1 MIQYQAAV
9 IGGGP
14 GGYVAAIQCAQRG
27 LKTILVEKD
36 ALGGTC
42 LNRGCIPTKTLL
54 HSSDVY
60 HEILN
65 CKSLGIEIKG
75 DVDYK
80 YKKIAKRKD
89 KVVKQLRSGV
99 EALVAGH
106 GADIVKGEAVMTGA
120 KTFKVG
126 EEEYEAENIILAT
139 GSAPAFIPIPG
150 ADRAGVMNSDGVMNL
165 QEIPDKITIIG
176 GGVIGVEFATLFA
189 NLGKK
194 VTIVEMMPSILYG
207 NEKEI
212 CDLMTFI
219 LTEEKGIQIQTDAKV
234 CEIKE
239 NLTVV
244 YEKDG
249 QTCESASELVI
260 LSIGR
265 RPVTAELNLQT
276 AGVNV
281 TEKGFVEV
289 DDHMRT
295 NVPGIYA
302 IGDIT
307 GKIQLAHVATAQ
319 GLVAADNAAG
329 LDKTMDYKAVP
340 SCIYTTPEIACVGL
354 TEEKARAA
362 GIEVKCGS
370 FDISGNG
377 RSLAINSTNGLVK
390 MVVDAKTEQIIGCH
404 IVAANATEMIG
415 EVTVAIQ
422 NGLTVNQVADA
433 IHAHP
438 TVSESIMEAAHDVH
452 GMCCHKL

>member
-1 MIQYQAAV
+1 
-9 IGGGP
+9 
-14 GGYVAAIQCAQRG
+14 
-27 LKTILVEKD
+27 
-36 ALGGTC
+36 
-42 LNRGCIPTKTLL
+42 
-54 HSSDVY
+54 
-60 HEILN
+60 
-65 CKSLGIEIKG
+65 
-75 DVDYK
+75 
-80 YKKIAKRKD
+80 
-89 KVVKQLRSGV
+89 
-99 EALVAGH
+99 
-106 GADIVKGEAVMTGA
+106 MTGA

-176 GGVIGVEFATLFA
+176 VGVIGVEFATLFA

-354 TEEKARAA
+354 TEEKAQAA

-415 EVTVAIQ
+415 KVTVAIQ